1 MDIEAPIRRTVEDI
15 SVVKRILMGI
25 FALLLLLIYPAA
37 AVELPKGATV
47 EKNIAY
53 GTDKAQRFDVYR
65 PANPQNAPILFMV
78 HGGGW
83 KRGDKD
89 MGRVVDNK
97 VLRWVPKGVIF
108 VTVNYRM
115 MPEQEPLVQAQ
126 DVAAALAKVQQLA
139 PGWGGDPD
147 NVILM
152 GHSAGAHLVTLITMA
167 PEIAT
172 AAGARAWKGT
182 VSLDSGAM
190 NVPAI
195 MNARH
200 MDLYDEAFG
209 DDPAEW
215 AAVSPYH
222 RVKGPTLPLFGVCR
236 KRGDLSCPANQE
248 LAQKA
253 NSLGGQIEVLPM
265 ALTHGEINSD
275 LGLPGAYTDRVEE
288 FMRGLGW
295 KV

>member
-1 MDIEAPIRRTVEDI
+1 MIKFLSGCLV
-15 SVVKRILMGI
+15 
-25 FALLLLLIYPAA
+25 LLLLLAHPAA
-37 AVELPKGATV
+37 AVDLPPGVTV
-47 EKNIAY
+47 QKNIAY
-53 GTDKAQRFDVYR
+53 GADRNQRFDVYL

-89 MGRVVDNK
+89 ARGVVDNK
-97 VLRWVPKGVIF
+97 IARWLPKGIIF

-115 MPEQEPLVQAQ
+115 MPEEEPLVQAE
-126 DVAAALAKVQQLA
+126 DVAAALAKVQALA
-139 PGWGGDPD
+139 PSWGGDPD

-172 AAGARAWKGT
+172 AAGARNWKGT

-195 MNARH
+195 MTKRH
-200 MDLYDEAFG
+200 LGLYDEAFG

-215 AAVSPYH
+215 EAVSPYH
-222 RVKGPTLPLFGVCR
+222 RVKGPTLPVFAICR
-236 KRGDLSCPANQE
+236 KRGDVSCPANQE
-248 LAQKA
+248 LAKKA
-253 NSLGGQIEVLPM
+253 IDLGGKIEVLPM
-265 ALTHGEINSD
+265 ALTHGEINLE
-275 LGLPGAYTDRVEE
+275 LGKPGAYTDRVET

-295 KV
+295 KL

>member
-1 MDIEAPIRRTVEDI
+1 MKFLTGC
-15 SVVKRILMGI
+15 L
-25 FALLLLLIYPAA
+25 ALLLLFAQPAA
-37 AVELPKGATV
+37 AVDLPPGATV
-47 EKNIAY
+47 KKNIAY
-53 GTDKAQRFDVYR
+53 GADRDQRFDVYL
-65 PANPQNAPILFMV
+65 PANPRNAPVLFMV

-89 MGRVVDNK
+89 ARGVVDNK
-97 VLRWVPKGVIF
+97 VARWLPKGIIF

-126 DVAAALAKVQQLA
+126 DVAAALAKVQELA

-147 NVILM
+147 NMILM

-167 PEIAT
+167 PEIARN
-172 AAGARAWKGT
+172 AGARPWKGT

-195 MNARH
+195 MNKRH
-200 MDLYDEAFG
+200 LGLYDDAFG

-215 AAVSPYH
+215 EAVSPYH
-222 RVKGPTLPLFGVCR
+222 RVKGPTLPVFAICR
-236 KRGDLSCPANQE
+236 KRGDLSCSANQE
-248 LAQKA
+248 LAKKA
-253 NSLGGQIEVLPM
+253 NGLGGQVEVLPM
-265 ALTHGEINSD
+265 ALTHGEINME
-275 LGLPGAYTDRVEE
+275 LGKPGAYTDRVEA
-288 FMRGLGW
+288 FMRSLGW